1 MMLRH
6 FLSATPAWMLV
17 SIPHWTSILEAVEEE
32 EEEEDR
38 RSTITR
44 PP

>member
-1 MMLRH
+1 MLRH

-32 EEEEDR
+32 EEDR
-38 RSTITR
+38 RSTTTR
-44 PP
+44 LL

>member
-1 MMLRH
+1 MLRH

-32 EEEEDR
+32 EEDR

-44 PP
+44 PL

>member
-1 MMLRH
+1 MLRH

-32 EEEEDR
+32 EDR

-44 PP
+44 PL

>member
-1 MMLRH
+1 MLRH

-32 EEEEDR
+32 EEDR
-38 RSTITR
+38 RSTTTR
-44 PP
+44 PL